1 MMSETVEL
9 IVGVSEIILV
19 VVLIIIAFCRDEK
32 GD

>member
-19 VVLIIIAFCRDEK
+19 VVLIIIAFCRS
-32 GD
+32 